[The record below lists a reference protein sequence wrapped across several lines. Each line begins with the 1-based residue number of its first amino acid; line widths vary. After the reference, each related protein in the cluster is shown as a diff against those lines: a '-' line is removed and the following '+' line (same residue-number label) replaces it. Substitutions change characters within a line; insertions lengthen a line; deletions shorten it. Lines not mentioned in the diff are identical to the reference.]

1 MTATRR
7 RIENLVMRIQTDYLY
22 HPTLS
27 LTVPAAQT
35 RFGLDEVTCAGVLGA
50 LSEAGVLTQRDGA
63 YSRYLPRL
71 DGRQA
76 A

>member
-1 MTATRR
+1 MIATRR
-7 RIENLVMRIQTDYLY
+7 RIENLVMQIQTDYLD

-50 LSEAGVLTQRDGA
+50 LNEAGVLRQREGA
-63 YSRYLPRL
+63 YSRYVPRI

>member
-7 RIENLVMRIQTDYLY
+7 RIENLVMQIQTDYLD

-35 RFGLDEVTCAGVLGA
+35 RFGLDEVTCAGVFGA
-50 LSEAGVLTQRDGA
+50 LTEAGVLTQREGA
-63 YSRYLPRL
+63 YSRYFPRL
-71 DGRQA
+71 AQPHA